1 MHTHIVHAH
10 PEPTSYNAALTRTA
24 QATRGGGG
32 DTVSVSD
39 LCTDGFDP
47 VERAAHYSDRAD
59 ASAFAALNEQR
70 NAWKTNTVPADVAT
84 EISRLQRADL
94 IILQF
99 PLWWHGPP
107 AILKGWMD
115 RVFMSGGLYTSR
127 MRYDTGY
134 FRGKRA
140 MVSVTT
146 GAPEQAFGAGSRG
159 GDFDVMLW
167 PVQYSLHYMG
177 FSVLPPFISY
187 GVQGHG
193 YSYEDR
199 DSLHARLKDNL
210 DVWATRLSDLEHDT
224 PLRFPGWDDWDKGGA
239 AASGC

>member
-10 PEPTSYNAALTRTA
+10 PEPTSYNGALTDTA
-24 QATRGGGG
+24 QQALARSGG
-32 DTVSVSD
+32 TVSISD
-39 LCTDGFDP
+39 LCAEGFDP
-47 VERAAHYSDRAD
+47 VERAAHYTDHAD
-59 ASAFAALNEQR
+59 TDAFAALNEQR
-70 NAWKTNTVPADVAT
+70 NAWKTGTVPGDVAT
-84 EISRLQRADL
+84 EIKRLESADL
-94 IILQF
+94 LILQF

-107 AILKGWMD
+107 AVLKGWMD

-127 MRYDTGY
+127 MRYDAGY

-146 GAPEQAFGAGSRG
+146 GAPEQAFGPGSRG

-177 FSVLPPFISY
+177 FTVLPPFISY

-199 DSLHARLKDNL
+199 DSLEGRLKVNL
-210 DVWATRLSDLEHDT
+210 DTWGRRLSNLDSDT
-224 PLRFPGWDDWDKGGA
+224 PLHFPGWDDWDDGGA
-239 AASGC
+239 AARA